1 MSVVRTLLERSQN
14 LVTDSQD
21 KTPED
26 AHLEE
31 ALRAC
36 GYPSWSDGR
45 RQIESKGT
53 KKRNKKKEVLEKRP
67 LIVIP
72 YVEKVSEAIA
82 RVMKYNVPVAMKP
95 WKTLK
100 VLLVHPKLQTGERKH
115 NRLYIEGSLCQL

>member
-1 MSVVRTLLERSQN
+1 LSVASILLERSQN

-21 KTPED
+21 KTQED
-26 AHLEE
+26 AHVEQ

-36 GYPSWSDGR
+36 SYPSWSFAKVR
-45 RQIESKGT
+45 RKIESKGS

-82 RVMKYNVPVAMKP
+82 N
-95 WKTLK
+95 
-100 VLLVHPKLQTGERKH
+100 KL
-115 NRLYIEGSLCQL
+115 